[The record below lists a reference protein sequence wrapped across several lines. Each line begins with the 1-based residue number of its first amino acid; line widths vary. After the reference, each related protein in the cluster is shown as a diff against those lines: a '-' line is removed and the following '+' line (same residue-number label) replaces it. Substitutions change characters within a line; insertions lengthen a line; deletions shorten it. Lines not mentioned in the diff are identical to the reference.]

1 MRLQRFLDALSRV
14 QQRHALLLFL
24 MLGAALFAAEGL
36 RRPAQMLEP
45 PASTDAGAAA
55 QWLEEEVLYREALAR
70 GLGEGDLMVR
80 RRLVQKMRLLLET
93 GVDVA
98 EPSAS
103 ELSAWIAARP
113 GRYAGLKRM
122 SLEHIFLSHSRRGMR
137 LQEDAALLA
146 VQLRGAG
153 VIDARALSD
162 PHPGAGRQERLDAAG
177 LDRLFGSALAEQI
190 KGIAPGGWQ
199 GPLPSALGLHFLRI
213 RSRQEH
219 SADDPA
225 VRERAHRDYLLE
237 RRRELTQVALTRL
250 KSGYGLRGDP
260 P

>member
-1 MRLQRFLDALSRV
+1 MRIQRFLDALSRL

-24 MLGAALFAAEGL
+24 AFGAALFAVEAL

-45 PASTDAGAAA
+45 PASADAGAAA

-80 RRLVQKMRLLLET
+80 RRLVQKMRLLLEI
-93 GVDVA
+93 GVNVA
-98 EPSAS
+98 EPSES
-103 ELSAWIAARP
+103 ELSAWIAAHP

-122 SLEHIFLSHSRRGMR
+122 SLEHIFLSHSRRGAR
-137 LQEDAALLA
+137 LQEDAARLA
-146 VQLRGAG
+146 IQLHGPA
-153 VIDARALSD
+153 VINANALSD

-177 LDRLFGSALAEQI
+177 LERLFGSAFAQQI
-190 KGIAPGGWQ
+190 NGIAPGDWQ

-213 RSRQEH
+213 RSREERKL
-219 SADDPA
+219 DDPA

-237 RRRELTQVALTRL
+237 RRRELTEVALTKL
-250 KSGYGLRGDP
+250 KSGYGLRSDP